1 MQPVVVAMNDTS
13 ADQAA
18 RVRAV
23 FERLAA
29 RGHESSMQKITAEY
43 EFRVREVGS
52 WCLTVSSGA
61 LAVTE
66 KPVDCENIL
75 EFDAVDFLDVAEGR
89 QDLFATFLRGALKAS
104 GDPVLVLS
112 LRRLM
117 PVAR

>member
-1 MQPVVVAMNDTS
+1 MTDTS
-13 ADQAA
+13 TDQTA

-23 FERLAA
+23 FEGLAV
-29 RGHESSMQKITAEY
+29 RGYEPSMQKITAAY
-43 EFRVREVGS
+43 EFRVREVGN
-52 WCLTVSSGA
+52 WCLTVSSGS

-75 EFDAVDFLDVAEGR
+75 EFDVADFLDVAEGR

-104 GDPVLVLS
+104 GDAVLVLS